1 MAVQNTSNDENEQN
15 ASDSDPEDEDGV
27 DESDAGGNHEVE
39 DDVDPDDKHTNKT
52 GHSSAYQE
60 FLQFL
65 QLGCYG
71 SPTQGYPAI
80 ILVLSSIPSTVCFQM
95 TS

>member
-15 ASDSDPEDEDGV
+15 ASDSDSEDEGGE
-27 DESDAGGNHEVE
+27 DESDDEDNHEVE
-39 DDVDPDDKHTNKT
+39 DDMNPDEKHTNKT
-52 GHSSAYQE
+52 GDSSAYQE